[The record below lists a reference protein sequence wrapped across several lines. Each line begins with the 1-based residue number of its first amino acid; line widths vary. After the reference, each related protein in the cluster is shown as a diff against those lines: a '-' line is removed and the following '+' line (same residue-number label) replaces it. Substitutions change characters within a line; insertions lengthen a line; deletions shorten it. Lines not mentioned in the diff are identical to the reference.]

1 MPKLTWTVL
10 SGATDITSKILSM
23 NIQQGRDK
31 YLDPYSGGSCTLTIN
46 NAGDYASGITYGTP
60 IKVSTNGTLE
70 FNSWFWVQEVTF
82 NDYPGNTGLNT
93 ATITA
98 VDWMSRA
105 GRILANA
112 FSIASGDCATQADA
126 FEQSAG
132 GPLPADMVV
141 LPTGP
146 FGSLASATTYTGSVN
161 NYFNLLMA
169 TERGSF
175 FTQIDRLIFLS
186 RSYVGASVI
195 ATTLGPTTSATQIA
209 YSDVQRIQNGTQFIN
224 TATVSPDGLA
234 SQTVVNSASV
244 TTYGAASYSS
254 STVDS
259 TTTQA
264 QGNAGWVANS
274 FADPSAL
281 RFQCSLTD
289 VAQNAT
295 ALSSWMSQCWGSDTR
310 AITLSYRIPGGSL
323 TSVNVVLE
331 GWDINV
337 TPAQTIFNL
346 SYSPLTYY
354 QFFTLNSTT
363 LGILDTSRLGWGT
376 YPTPP

>member
-1 MPKLTWTVL
+1 MPKVTWTVL

-23 NIQQGRDK
+23 NIKQGRDK

-82 NDYPGNTGLNT
+82 TDYPGNTGLNT

-112 FSIASGDCATQADA
+112 FSIASGTASTQMAS
-126 FEQSAG
+126 FQQSSG
-132 GPLPADMVV
+132 GPLPSDMLVSGS
-141 LPTGP
+141 GP
-146 FGSLASATTYTGSVN
+146 EGSICSASTYTGSVN
-161 NYFNLLMA
+161 NYFNLLVA
-169 TERGSF
+169 TERGILIPY
-175 FTQIDRLIFLS
+175 QNYIDPVS
-186 RSYVGASVI
+186 RSYVGASLI
-195 ATTLGPTTSATQIA
+195 ATTLGPTTSTTQIA

-224 TATVSPDGLA
+224 TATVSPNGLA

-244 TTYGAASYSS
+244 TTYGAASFSS
-254 STVDS
+254 STVDD

-264 QGNAGWVANS
+264 EGNAGWVANS

-310 AITLSYRIPGGSL
+310 AITLSYRIPNGSL

-331 GWDINV
+331 GWEINV
-337 TPAQTIFNL
+337 TPSQTIFNL
-346 SYSPLTYY
+346 SYSPQIYY
-354 QFFTLNSTT
+354 LFFTLNSSV